1 MSDGTLKLLAYML
14 LLEDPEPCSLVCI
27 EAPENGLH
35 HKLLESLA
43 HEFRNY
49 ASDRRADSQ
58 VLITTHQPFLLNA
71 LNTNEVW
78 ILEKQKDGFSKAA
91 RVSNNE
97 LANNMAQKGL
107 ALGDLWYSGYL
118 SED

>member
-1 MSDGTLKLLAYML
+1 
-14 LLEDPEPCSLVCI
+14 
-27 EAPENGLH
+27 
-35 HKLLESLA
+35 
-43 HEFRNY
+43 
-49 ASDRRADSQ
+49 
-58 VLITTHQPFLLNA
+58 
-71 LNTNEVW
+71 VW